1 VTPVVLALLSVVLE
15 GDIVVPQSHWRAVDV
30 KVAHAGTLV
39 KTVLRAPENSTRM
52 QAYLVTRR
60 NADRFAQGG
69 ALRPLATTSFERDGT
84 LYMIAEH
91 AGDYILLLDNRMEG
105 RRATQVH
112 LKVELLPPVETVRT
126 VPPERRRAVELASVL
141 FFLGVV
147 AYSARQLMK

>member
-1 VTPVVLALLSVVLE
+1 VTPLVLALLSVVLE
-15 GDIVVPQSHWRAVDV
+15 GDVVVPQSHWRAVDV

-39 KTVLRAPENSTRM
+39 KTTLRAPENSSRL

-84 LYMIAEH
+84 LYMIAEN

-105 RRATQVH
+105 RRPTQVH
-112 LKVELLPPVETVRT
+112 LKVELLPPADTVRT

-141 FFLGVV
+141 FFLAVI
-147 AYSARQLMK
+147 AYSARHLMR